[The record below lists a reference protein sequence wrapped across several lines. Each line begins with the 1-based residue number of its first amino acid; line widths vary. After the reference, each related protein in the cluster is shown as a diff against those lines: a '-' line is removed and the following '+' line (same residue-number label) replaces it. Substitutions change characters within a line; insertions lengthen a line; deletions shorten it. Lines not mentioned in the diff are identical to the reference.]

1 MRRISEVYHAHNG
14 TPGYRMM
21 YYLLKLEKVEIS
33 KTTVHK
39 YMQEMHLHS
48 IARRNAKYN
57 APKGENVVFPN
68 IISRD
73 FNPSARNKVWCTDFT
88 NLEYAGGTVRYNCS
102 IIDLFDRSVVASL
115 NSSLLNSELAI
126 NTLRKALLTH
136 KVSKGLILHSD
147 QGCQFTF
154 KAFVEFC
161 KNNHIQQ
168 SMSQAGCPYDNAP
181 MERFFNT
188 LKNEFTY
195 HHRFATAKEMDLGIT
210 DYIFGWYNKERP
222 HTHNNGVPSLLVG

>member
-1 MRRISEVYHAHNG
+1 
-14 TPGYRMM
+14 MM
-21 YYLLKLEKVEIS
+21 YHLLKLEKIAIS
-33 KTTVHK
+33 KATVHK

-48 IARRNAKYN
+48 IARRNSKYN
-57 APKGENVVFPN
+57 APKSENVLFPN

-88 NLEYAGGTVRYNCS
+88 NLEYGGGTVRYNCT
-102 IIDLFDRSVVASL
+102 IIDLFDRSVVACL
-115 NSSLLNSELAI
+115 NSNLLNADLAI
-126 NTLRKALLTH
+126 NTLKRALLTH

-147 QGCQFTF
+147 QGCQFTS

-161 KNNHIQQ
+161 KQNHIQQ
-168 SMSQAGCPYDNAP
+168 SMSVAGCPYDNAP

-195 HHRFATAKEMDLGIT
+195 HHRFMTAKEIDAGII
-210 DYIFGWYNKERP
+210 DYVFGWYNKKRP
-222 HTHNNGVPSLLVG
+222 HTHNNGVPPLLAV